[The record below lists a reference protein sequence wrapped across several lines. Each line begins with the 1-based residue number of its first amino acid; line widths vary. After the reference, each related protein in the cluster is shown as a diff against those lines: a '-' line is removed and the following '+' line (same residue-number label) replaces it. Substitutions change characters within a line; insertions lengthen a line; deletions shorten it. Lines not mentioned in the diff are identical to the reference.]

1 MTEHKV
7 PEITI
12 DHFLLEHSDKL
23 LDLSNNFGH
32 GGPILMLLSPHA
44 LYEVNNFWTPL
55 LTQPRHRRSE
65 CQCASVHVKQDVLTG
80 RTADVSIQRPRKL
93 RAHSSPEPTSSDTE
107 LQR

>member
-1 MTEHKV
+1 MTEQKV

-12 DHFLLEHSDKL
+12 DHFLLKHSDKL
-23 LDLSNNFGH
+23 LDLSNDFGH

-65 CQCASVHVKQDVLTG
+65 YRCASVLVK
-80 RTADVSIQRPRKL
+80 
-93 RAHSSPEPTSSDTE
+93 
-107 LQR
+107 